1 MRFRGLYVW
10 VSLPR
15 PSRPSAGCS
24 LQIEK
29 LKFLHAI
36 QGALAEKIA
45 SLISVRFQQYM
56 NDAGSDVF
64 NCKRE
69 DNWQQQQMVLR
80 VTCQDRLLLYFWQR
94 D

>member
-1 MRFRGLYVW
+1 LGF
-10 VSLPR
+10 SAT
-15 PSRPSAGCS
+15 PSRRSAVCS
-24 LQIEK
+24 LKIEK

-45 SLISVRFQQYM
+45 SLISLRFQQYIY
-56 NDAGSDVF
+56 NAGSDVF

-69 DNWQQQQMVLR
+69 DYWQQQQMVLR
-80 VTCQDRLLLYFWQR
+80 VACQDRLLLYFWQR